1 MHTPKKV
8 VKIHTKPGSIPNS
21 QFCSDLNGDLCS
33 NLNEK
38 CFRLNLKK
46 KWDFYKHYELL
57 TKTLNDPPLSTKV
70 KDEILPLFLDNWKD
84 YARNPSPGKKIWSLE
99 FNSYKEYLEKYGNP
113 MSDKAIVT
121 IASYYDGLGFL
132 LYKRL
137 ITDIDIIEYFTEG
150 AIIQIWE
157 KLKPIIVGMRKAT
170 NSPELF
176 KSLEYLYK
184 ETKKT

>member
-1 MHTPKKV
+1 MDITSFSAIVAAISVVVGVIFAILQMRDATKMRHTGLVIQLNPALNAN
-8 VKIHTKPGSIPNS
+8 IN
-21 QFCSDLNGDLCS
+21 DLIEAS
-33 NLNEK
+33 
-38 CFRLNLKK
+38 
-46 KWDFYKHYELL
+46 
-57 TKTLNDPPLSTKV
+57 
-70 KDEILPLFLDNWKD
+70 
-84 YARNPSPGKKIWSLE
+84 KKIWSLE

-113 MSDKAIVT
+113 MFDKAIVT

-157 KLKPIIVGMRKAT
+157 KLKPIIVGMRKAM

-176 KSLEYLYK
+176 KSFEYLYQ

>member
-1 MHTPKKV
+1 MGEINGYITYISNGSSYISVISV
-8 VKIHTKPGSIPNS
+8 VVGVIFAILQMSHATKMRYTGLVIQLNPALRTSIN
-21 QFCSDLNGDLCS
+21 DLIEAS
-33 NLNEK
+33 
-38 CFRLNLKK
+38 
-46 KWDFYKHYELL
+46 
-57 TKTLNDPPLSTKV
+57 
-70 KDEILPLFLDNWKD
+70 
-84 YARNPSPGKKIWSLE
+84 KKIWSLE
-99 FNSYKEYLEKYGNP
+99 FSSYEEYLEKYGNP

-157 KLKPIIVGMRKAT
+157 KLKPIIVGMRKAM

-176 KSLEYLYK
+176 KSFEYLYK
-184 ETKKT
+184 ETIKT

>member
-1 MHTPKKV
+1 MGDIMDITSFSAIVAAISVVVGVIFAILQMRDATKIRHTSLVIQLNPALNTD
-8 VKIHTKPGSIPNS
+8 IN
-21 QFCSDLNGDLCS
+21 DLLEAS
-33 NLNEK
+33 
-38 CFRLNLKK
+38 
-46 KWDFYKHYELL
+46 
-57 TKTLNDPPLSTKV
+57 
-70 KDEILPLFLDNWKD
+70 
-84 YARNPSPGKKIWSLE
+84 KKIWSLE
-99 FNSYKEYLEKYGNP
+99 FNSYEEYLKKYGNP

-157 KLKPIIVGMRKAT
+157 KLKPIIVGMRKAI

-176 KSLEYLYK
+176 KSFEYLYQ